1 MQETNINNL
10 IDLIKS
16 KEITTEE
23 AVNRIW
29 VEIYTHPNFYSLD
42 DFDEDQRSDFL
53 IDFREQI
60 PKLIEN
66 YDENLG
72 TLSNFLAGC
81 IRYGKFSWKKQFRK
95 QKLNGNITE
104 AYIASR
110 TKNKQLE
117 TDIDFLM
124 DLRDSSQEE
133 KTERDFSADEDSEC
147 KMKIKALTILILML
161 KACRDI
167 DDNLITK
174 ISKFTEIK
182 EEKLQKL
189 VQDMKNSTAKN
200 DIKIEKIISRRN
212 NAFYFRRK
220 HRLEMKELGIK
231 DFSYNNLK
239 ERFERQT
246 KIWMKN
252 NEILGKYGSSNVPTN
267 AEIARKLG
275 MRPRTVGF
283 YLFTAKKTF
292 NLSENEED
300 REKEDEN
307 EDSSIKN

>member
-10 IDLIKS
+10 IDLVKS
-16 KEITTEE
+16 KTITTEE

-29 VEIYTHPNFYSLD
+29 VEIYTHPNSYGLE
-42 DFDEDQRSDFL
+42 DFDEDQKSDFL
-53 IDFREQI
+53 IDFKSKI
-60 PKLIEN
+60 PKLLEH

-72 TLSNFLAGC
+72 ALSNFLAGC
-81 IRYGKFSWKKQFRK
+81 VRYGKFAWKKHFHK
-95 QKLNGNITE
+95 QKLNGNIAE
-104 AYIASR
+104 EYIIDK

-117 TDIDFLM
+117 SDIDFLM
-124 DLRDSSQEE
+124 SLKDSRSEE
-133 KTERDFSADEDSEC
+133 KEEQNFSVDEESEC
-147 KMKIKALTILILML
+147 KAKIKALTVLILML

-189 VQDMKNSTAKN
+189 VQDMKNATVKN
-200 DIKIEKIISRRN
+200 DISVEKIISRRN

-231 DFSYNNLK
+231 DCSYNNLK
-239 ERFERQT
+239 ERFDRQT

-252 NEILGKYGSSNVPTN
+252 NELLGKYGSSKVPTN

-292 NLSENEED
+292 NIG
-300 REKEDEN
+300 EN
-307 EDSSIKN
+307 EDAGKNETEKDDSSVKN